1 MNDEFSVELKQ
12 DVKEIKGFVLD
23 LVKQGAVHNQILQ
36 EHEKRSTQLETRL
49 TPIETDYIFRHK
61 LFSVVLSVVGIAG
74 SILAI
79 AKTFF

>member
-1 MNDEFSVELKQ
+1 MSDEFSVELKQ

-49 TPIETDYIFRHK
+49 TPIESDYAFRHR
-61 LFSVVLSVVGIAG
+61 LFSITISIAGIAG
-74 SILAI
+74 SVLAVI
-79 AKTFF
+79 RTLF